1 MKENFGFKQE
11 YENSGTKNLYGY
23 EGWLEHRLFIALHE
37 HDSRFDLFRVVVH
50 YDNSYECG
58 KTIALNSTRE
68 YCILAADDL
77 SARGLAIQKLKKEW
91 EDCDITRII
100 KILYCEVELK
110 NYLD

>member
-1 MKENFGFKQE
+1 M
-11 YENSGTKNLYGY
+11 
-23 EGWLEHRLFIALHE
+23 HE
-37 HDSRFDLFRVVVH
+37 HDSRFDFSVLGIKIDNKVFRVVVH